1 MTVENTTRDTSKFGP
16 ILQRIVEAKEIEVAK
31 ARATTPLDEVRA
43 RALDMLP
50 ARDFRG
56 ALVRPG
62 EVRLIA
68 EVKKASPSKGLIR
81 PDFDPAAIARAYE
94 AGGAACVSVLTDA
107 PFFQGSIEIFNQVR
121 NAIDLPLLRK
131 EFMIDAYQFYE
142 ARAMGADAVLLIT
155 SILTPTQLADFHGLA
170 QSLGMAVLVETHSE
184 EDLRRALTEIQPC
197 LLGIN
202 NRDLHDSNFKT
213 SIDHT
218 ERMLPV
224 IRELTGGVLPPVV
237 SESGID
243 TPDDILRL
251 RRLGVAAALV
261 GESLMRQPDP
271 GAAARAL
278 MVHAS
283 GETEV

>member
-1 MTVENTTRDTSKFGP
+1 MTVEKIMRDTSKFGP
-16 ILQRIVEAKEIEVAK
+16 ILQRIVEAKEVEVAR
-31 ARATTPLDEVRA
+31 ARAALPLDEVRA
-43 RALDMLP
+43 RALDRPP

-81 PDFDPAAIARAYE
+81 PDFDPEAIARAYE
-94 AGGAACVSVLTDA
+94 AGGAACISVLTDA
-107 PFFQGSIEIFNQVR
+107 PFFQGSSEIFAQVR
-121 NAIDLPLLRK
+121 NAVDLPLLRK
-131 EFMIDAYQFYE
+131 EFMIDEYQFYE

-224 IRELTGGVLPPVV
+224 IRERTGGPLPPVV
-237 SESGID
+237 SESGIY
-243 TPDDILRL
+243 TADDVLRL
-251 RRLGVAAALV
+251 RRLGISAVLV

-278 MVHAS
+278 MVHAA
-283 GETEV
+283 GE